1 MNDTVVSVR
10 GLEKTY
16 KVHERETGVGAT
28 VRSFFNRKFKDV
40 PAVGGIDFNEDDQPD
55 YIDFAYVALTI
66 GMTYQVSDTN
76 LQAKLIRR
84 AAVRHALISWMF
96 GVVIIAI
103 TINIVASLAH

>member
-1 MNDTVVSVR
+1 M
-10 GLEKTY
+10 
-16 KVHERETGVGAT
+16 
-28 VRSFFNRKFKDV
+28 
-40 PAVGGIDFNEDDQPD
+40 
-55 YIDFAYVALTI
+55 
-66 GMTYQVSDTN
+66 SDTN